1 MPSKYHFKIKDNSH
15 PAIKNAR
22 IWWNTEEPNKE
33 EILYNTSIEFNQPFV
48 VNLHTDENAVWKYT
62 VYENGSPKLMTAPTP
77 TIIHVSKIEI
87 TNYSDNAKGNE
98 HSMFIVNVY
107 HDGGTGSADL
117 YHGGSG
123 SVAFVAQVETLLDLP
138 LTFSEWDM
146 QDDGQANLELNQQGV
161 FNSETL
167 TKYPA

>member
-1 MPSKYHFKIKDNSH
+1 M
-15 PAIKNAR
+15 
-22 IWWNTEEPNKE
+22 
-33 EILYNTSIEFNQPFV
+33 
-48 VNLHTDENAVWKYT
+48 
-62 VYENGSPKLMTAPTP
+62 YENGSPKLMTAPTP
-77 TIIHVSKIEI
+77 TIIPVSKIEI
-87 TNYSDNAKGNE
+87 TNYSYNAKGNE